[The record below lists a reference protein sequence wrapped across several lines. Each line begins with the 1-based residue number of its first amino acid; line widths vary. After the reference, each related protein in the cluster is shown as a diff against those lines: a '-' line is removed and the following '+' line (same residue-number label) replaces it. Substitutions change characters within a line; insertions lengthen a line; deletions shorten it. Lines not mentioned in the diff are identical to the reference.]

1 MIEGGCF
8 CKRVR
13 YAIDDGQYICAN
25 CHCTMCRRAHAAPY
39 VTWLVVPVERLRYTA
54 HAPTQFASS
63 DDGTRFFCST
73 CGTHVAC
80 VNTSHPEV
88 VDVTVG
94 SLDAPAAFA
103 PTLDVYTDTRL
114 PWVTSTAGM
123 P

>member
-1 MIEGGCF
+1 
-8 CKRVR
+8 
-13 YAIDDGQYICAN
+13 
-25 CHCTMCRRAHAAPY
+25 

-80 VNTSHPEV
+80 VNTTHPEV

-94 SLDAPAAFA
+94 SLDAPDAFA